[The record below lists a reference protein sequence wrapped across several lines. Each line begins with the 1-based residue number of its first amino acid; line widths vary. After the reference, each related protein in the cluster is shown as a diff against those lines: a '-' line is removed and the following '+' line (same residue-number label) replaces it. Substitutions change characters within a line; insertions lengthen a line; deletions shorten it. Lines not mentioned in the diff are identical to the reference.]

1 MKVFIH
7 NKLPRSH
14 PLEMRIYIYI
24 YLCIYLLEVGEQ
36 RFGADRSETEFPV
49 ICNVVNVVRSRVAGN
64 YNGTPRAV

>member
-7 NKLPRSH
+7 NKLPRSS
-14 PLEMRIYIYI
+14 RDAYIYI

>member
-24 YLCIYLLEVGEQ
+24 YVSIYSKSGS
-36 RFGADRSETEFPV
+36 RDSEL
-49 ICNVVNVVRSRVAGN
+49 IDQKQNSR
-64 YNGTPRAV
+64 